1 MVVHY
6 NSLKW
11 SLLSQKGYMI
21 SFITPRN
28 RVLDTGIKK
37 EPYRYRILDTRFYTI
52 SCILYSTRATRVW
65 LIYHFDFE
73 HLDKYKQVI
82 EIKNVV

>member
-1 MVVHY
+1 
-6 NSLKW
+6 
-11 SLLSQKGYMI
+11 MI
-21 SFITPRN
+21 LFSIPHN
-28 RVLDTGIKK
+28 HVLESDIKK
-37 EPYRYRILDTRFYTI
+37 EPYGNRIPDTRFYPI

>member
-1 MVVHY
+1 MLY
-6 NSLKW
+6 
-11 SLLSQKGYMI
+11 YMI
-21 SFITPRN
+21 W
-28 RVLDTGIKK
+28 IKK
-37 EPYRYRILDTRFYTI
+37 NMQQL
-52 SCILYSTRATRVW
+52 ILYSTRATRVW